1 MAEGDG
7 LIFTNFKEELM
18 EGVFDLLNDTIKVAL
33 IHGAAPNRD
42 TDIDWEDD
50 LDDQEVSDGGV
61 NYTTGGEALT
71 TPTCVQDDVNH
82 LGKFSGDDVEW
93 TSLLLTTPADATPD
107 YAVMYDVTTL
117 GTLIA
122 YWELATVTNGGN
134 FKLAWSVDG
143 IITLT

>member
-7 LIFTNFKEELM
+7 VIFTNFKEEVM
-18 EGVFDLLNDTIKVAL
+18 EGVFSVIADTINVAL
-33 IHGAAPNRD
+33 IHGAVPNRD

-50 LDDQEVSDGGV
+50 LDDQECADGEV
-61 NYTTGGEALT
+61 NYTAGGETLGS
-71 TPTCVQDDVNH
+71 PTCVQDNDNH
-82 LGKFSGDDVEW
+82 LGKFAGADVEW

-134 FKLAWSVDG
+134 FKLAWSADG